1 MFHDLLHISEEI
13 SLLLRKPWNLEIQ
26 NSENIKITCS
36 QLIVSTVSQVDM
48 WADLLDWVPSGFGCH
63 PRPAPKVS
71 WY

>member
-48 WADLLDWVPSGFGCH
+48 
-63 PRPAPKVS
+63 
-71 WY
+71 